1 MALTLSQ
8 ASNIADAALEFA
20 RSKKMNSIGVVVLDA
35 RAVPVAFLGED
46 GGGLFRFD
54 IARGKANGCLGFNRG
69 GAAVAKL
76 AEARPHFSAAV
87 VEISGGRFTP
97 VQGGVLI
104 RDNHGN
110 ILGAVG
116 VSGDTSE
123 NDEACAVAGIEAA
136 GLKADTGA

>member
-1 MALTLSQ
+1 MGPSRATFAL
-8 ASNIADAALEFA
+8 ASSIKFLPAAE
-20 RSKKMNSIGVVVLDA
+20 SDI
-35 RAVPVAFLGED
+35 FL
-46 GGGLFRFD
+46 
-54 IARGKANGCLGFNRG
+54 
-69 GAAVAKL
+69 AKL
-76 AEARPHFSAAV
+76 AETRPHFSAAV

-110 ILGAVG
+110 IVGAVG

>member
-1 MALTLSQ
+1 MQLTLSQ
-8 ASNIADAALEFA
+8 ASGIAEAALAFA

-35 RAVPVAFLGED
+35 RAVPVAYLGED

-69 GAAVAKL
+69 GQGIAKL
-76 AEARPHFSAAV
+76 AADRPHFSAAV

-104 RDNHGN
+104 RDNHGH
-110 ILGAVG
+110 IIGAVG
-116 VSGDTSE
+116 VSGDTSD
-123 NDEACAVAGIEAA
+123 NDEACAVAGIESV

>member
-1 MALTLSQ
+1 MSLTLSQ
-8 ASNIADAALEFA
+8 ATTIADAALEFG
-20 RSKKMNSIGVVVLDA
+20 RSKNMKPLGVVVLDA
-35 RAVPVAFLGED
+35 RAVPVAFMGED

-54 IARGKANGCLGFNRG
+54 IARGKANGCLGFGRG
-69 GAAVAKL
+69 GRAVAQI
-76 AEARPHFSAAV
+76 AADRPHFSAAV

-110 ILGAVG
+110 IIGAVG
-116 VSGDTSE
+116 VSGDTSD